1 MRDSYRRPGDFIKMR
16 VTQRQLQRIILEE
29 MKTFDEAC
37 GDHSP
42 EGGLEVI
49 SGPVY
54 QDAIES
60 QMMSKGEALKAVS
73 AIAQNTS
80 CPVTRDALEG
90 VVAELSSHVP
100 QQSHA
105 HIPDLGQLDPHDAF
119 GMGHGIGSGE
129 ITDYDVTGENRK
141 RKPG

>member
-1 MRDSYRRPGDFIKMR
+1 MR

-29 MKTFDEAC
+29 MQAFDEAC

-54 QDAIES
+54 QDALES

-80 CPVTRDALEG
+80 CPVTRAALED
-90 VVAELSSHVP
+90 VVSSLSSHE
-100 QQSHA
+100 QQQGHA
-105 HIPDLGQLDPHDAF
+105 YVPDLGQLDPQDAF
-119 GMGHGIGSGE
+119 GIGHGIGSGE
-129 ITDYDVTGENRK
+129 VTDYDVTGENRK